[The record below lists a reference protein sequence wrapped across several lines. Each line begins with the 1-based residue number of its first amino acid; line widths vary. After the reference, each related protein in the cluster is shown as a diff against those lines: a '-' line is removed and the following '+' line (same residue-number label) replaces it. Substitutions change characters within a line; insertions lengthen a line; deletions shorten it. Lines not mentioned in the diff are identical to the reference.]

1 MWDKTKRQRFST
13 LREIER
19 QGALTPEEQTELHGL
34 YRHLEEMEA
43 SYLLPGIERKRHE
56 TEKLRAINEALR
68 DVIRRKEEHLTRMQ
82 GTLAQFRMEREALN
96 AELERILAQ
105 AAEAEVASWSALNN
119 VKRCG
124 GSTTAIII
132 SPRLRNASS
141 ILSVI
146 TFQNIS
152 LSRKTAHSMR

>member
-43 SYLLPGIERKRHE
+43 SYLLPGIERKQHE

-82 GTLAQFRMEREALN
+82 GTLAQFRTEREALN

-105 AAEAEVASWSALNN
+105 AAEAEVA
-119 VKRCG
+119 R
-124 GSTTAIII
+124 
-132 SPRLRNASS
+132 
-141 ILSVI
+141 
-146 TFQNIS
+146 
-152 LSRKTAHSMR
+152 